1 MEQDRNYT
9 EKELVKKLKEIET
22 EIKFIFSKDYIPY
35 FLVKKANILY
45 NKWKKITNWEESN
58 IILTKEQI
66 NEV

>member
-22 EIKFIFSKDYIPY
+22 EIKFIFSKDYIPS
-35 FLVKKANILY
+35 FLVKKSKRLY
-45 NKWKKITNWEESN
+45 DKWKKITNWEESN
-58 IILTKEQI
+58 IVLTKEQI